1 MCFFSKASSHMK
13 AGVSSSVP
21 SSTLVLR
28 SVANAYEEN
37 SMPRVRVRASHGFS
51 SRWRFSSHVIS
62 HGKLRATWRTD
73 RLRQACR
80 KRSSGRASVVAHVS
94 LSQT

>member
-28 SVANAYEEN
+28 SVANAYDEN

-62 HGKLRATWRTD
+62 HGKLRTTWRTD
-73 RLRQACR
+73 RLRQA
-80 KRSSGRASVVAHVS
+80 SGAQAKGVAAHVS